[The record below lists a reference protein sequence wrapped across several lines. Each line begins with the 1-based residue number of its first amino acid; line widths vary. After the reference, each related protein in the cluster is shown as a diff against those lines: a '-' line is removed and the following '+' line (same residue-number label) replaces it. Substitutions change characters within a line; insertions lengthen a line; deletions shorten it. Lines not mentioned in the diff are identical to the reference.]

1 MQRVRRKL
9 WGLVGLMLALSLML
23 AVLGQAP
30 EPGYRLRP
38 APAFTPD
45 RTIQVGMR
53 INNIYDLSLKDKTFT
68 ADGWYWLKWPESVQ
82 QVISRDRIPIAN
94 LVEFTN
100 QVSRWDSLVELEG
113 EQPTREPDGMYL
125 QLYRFSS
132 RFFDDQQSLAM
143 FPFQKLELPITL
155 ELRPP
160 QFSMAEAGILLQST
174 IAKPEILG
182 DSAYLNGYTL
192 QGVTV
197 NQAIRIG
204 TDRGQGKLAAADYSL
219 ASYVVGYSSNG
230 LSAFYTHIIPWL
242 AVMMILLLA
251 PNLEAD
257 QSDLR
262 IAIPSS
268 ALLTLVFLM
277 EGAHNV
283 FPPLGYLTY
292 LDKLYILGYTASALQ
307 FWLFVWSNNLY
318 CRSSE
323 DQRPRVKQLV
333 NDADRFYQV
342 SVMAAIAV
350 MLTYGLVRA

>member
-1 MQRVRRKL
+1 M
-9 WGLVGLMLALSLML
+9 
-23 AVLGQAP
+23 
-30 EPGYRLRP
+30 
-38 APAFTPD
+38 
-45 RTIQVGMR
+45 
-53 INNIYDLSLKDKTFT
+53 
-68 ADGWYWLKWPESVQ
+68 
-82 QVISRDRIPIAN
+82 ISRDRIPIAN

-100 QVSRWDSLVELEG
+100 QVSRWDSLIELEG
-113 EQPTREPDGMYL
+113 ERPVRQADGMYL

-155 ELRPP
+155 ETRPP
-160 QFSMAEAGILLQST
+160 EFSMGEAAILLQST
-174 IAKPEILG
+174 IERPEILG
-182 DSAYLNGYTL
+182 DSVSLNGYTL
-192 QGVTV
+192 EGVTI

-204 TDRGQGKLAAADYSL
+204 TNRGHGKLAAADYSL
-219 ASYVVGYSSNG
+219 ASYVVGYRSNG
-230 LSAFYTHIIPWL
+230 LSAFYTHVIPWL
-242 AVMMILLLA
+242 AVMVILLLA

-283 FPPLGYLTY
+283 LPPLGYLTY
-292 LDKLYILGYTASALQ
+292 LDKLYVLGYIASALQ

-318 CRSSE
+318 CRSSDE
-323 DQRPRVKQLV
+323 QRPRVKQLV

-342 SVMAAIAV
+342 SVMASMAV
-350 MLTYGLVRA
+350 MLIYGLVRV